1 MSNLPARLSPRL
13 LVLGTAIVLAYG
25 LFATWQWSGTYPFL
39 LPDTNNDYQIVR
51 HCQAGVHCTLSG
63 VGSTFAGI
71 NQSAP
76 WHAALTFFD
85 RIGIGPERLHLVL
98 IVATA
103 LAFPIVFLA
112 AFRRGI
118 REGILAVALL
128 TMLLPMAG
136 FNHGQ
141 VYNTRP
147 LPLMGAL
154 LAFLVLRV
162 ARNRDF
168 AALIAAS
175 ALAGVMT
182 DLYLS
187 NALLSLTVAWIA
199 ARAFPERPW
208 RAAAGALA
216 VFGVVLLADAP
227 MMWHLNLRQL
237 PQLWHTNFEVDH
249 KPFGWLLSTTW
260 PWQVAAVIATGV
272 LARFERGERR
282 EDALALLA
290 LLLPTLGIFTL
301 AQASGGVTRSDEY
314 LLGVLPASATALSL
328 AAIALLDRVFRRSVP
343 RHLVLATAVVLAG
356 WCSSGGNA
364 RTVSGVRM
372 LSLADVRVI
381 RDRLQDDLGW
391 GLFRAYRA
399 VKNPWATT
407 LLRALF
413 HTVPMRWTESPLTAP
428 RMVNIVKAAPEDL
441 PVPLPRNWEILRT
454 SRFGSL
460 VAIWG
465 RPWLDWG
472 AFRVCIEGEE
482 LGRLKPGCRDVQM
495 MPYDHRMTPWKE
507 APIPGPNRL
516 QRYRMTLRVP
526 VRYPPVADEK
536 VLVMPTIHDRCHG
549 VLGRVPAGTEL
560 SEDRRFAVLHAPGR
574 AGNPYVEFVYE
585 VGSEDCPDGA
595 LNQLPP
601 FFLEIDPE
609 DVEAYAD
616 LLAEVSQEVLPIPED
631 EELP

>member
-1 MSNLPARLSPRL
+1 MSNPQAMSSPRL
-13 LVLGTAIVLAYG
+13 RALGAAIVLAYG
-25 LFATWQWSGTYPFL
+25 LFATWQWAGTYPFL

-51 HCQAGVHCTLSG
+51 HCQFEVHCPLSG

-85 RIGIGPERLHLVL
+85 RIGIGPERLHWVL
-98 IVATA
+98 ILAGA
-103 LAFPIVFLA
+103 LVFPIVFLA
-112 AFRRGI
+112 AVRRGL
-118 REGILAVALL
+118 REGMLAVALV

-141 VYNTRP
+141 IYNTRP

-154 LAFLVLRV
+154 LLFLLLRTARQRGV
-162 ARNRDF
+162 AT
-168 AALIAAS
+168 LVAAS

-199 ARAFPERPW
+199 ARAFPQRPW

-227 MMWHLNLRQL
+227 MMWRENLRQL
-237 PQLWHTNFEVDH
+237 PQLWHTNFEVEH
-249 KPFGWLLSTTW
+249 KPFSLLLGTTW
-260 PWQVAAVIATGV
+260 PWQVAACLAMGV
-272 LARFERGERR
+272 LARFDRGERR
-282 EDALALLA
+282 EDALTLLA

-301 AQASGGVTRSDEY
+301 AQLSGGVTRSDEY
-314 LLGVLPASATALSL
+314 LLGVLPASATGLSL
-328 AAIALLDRVFRRSVP
+328 AAVALLDRVFGRRAP
-343 RHLVLATAVVLAG
+343 RHLVLAVLVVLAG
-356 WCSSGGNA
+356 WCTNSGNA
-364 RTVSGVRM
+364 RTVAGVRM

-381 RDRLQDDLGW
+381 RDRLQDELGW

-399 VKNPWATT
+399 VKNPWATS

-413 HTVPMRWTESPLTAP
+413 HTVPMRWTEPPLTAP

-472 AFRVCIEGEE
+472 AFRVCIAGEE

-526 VRYPPVADEK
+526 VRYPPVADDK
-536 VLVMPTIHDRCHG
+536 VLIMPTIDDRCHG
-549 VLGRVPAGTEL
+549 LLGRVPAGSEV

-574 AGNPYVEFVYE
+574 AGDPFVEFVFE
-585 VGSEDCPDGA
+585 VGSDECPDGA
-595 LNQLPP
+595 LSQLPP

-616 LLAEVSQEVLPIPED
+616 LLGEVSQEVMPIFED